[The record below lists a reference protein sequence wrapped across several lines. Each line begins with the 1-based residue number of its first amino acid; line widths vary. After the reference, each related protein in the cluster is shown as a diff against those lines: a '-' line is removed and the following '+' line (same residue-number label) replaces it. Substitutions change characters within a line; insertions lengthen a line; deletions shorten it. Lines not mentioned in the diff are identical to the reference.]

1 MYILFALWVMMIK
14 VISSKKDNK
23 TLRPG
28 QRNAEGTLVVNATQ
42 CQTNYSL
49 SALRA

>member
-1 MYILFALWVMMIK
+1 MYCL
-14 VISSKKDNK
+14 KKKKKKKNLNK